1 MNISQN
7 LGHRQFVE
15 PPPMS
20 TTVSGVDLIAAANSF
35 NPMARDEVGGVDPA
49 DIGVDPTRPGDLFLS
64 AEQLK
69 QLERERKKVGIVG
82 EH

>member
-1 MNISQN
+1 
-7 LGHRQFVE
+7 
-15 PPPMS
+15 MS

-35 NPMARDEVGGVDPA
+35 NQMARDEVGGVDPA

-82 EH
+82 ELWGHCKLDFLCRAFFSIF